1 MWMRIG
7 KKEEEEECS
16 FVFALCCFMC
26 NTDVCSLSL
35 SLSLSST
42 RSNKANNKANKKG
55 GRARDAYDTA
65 RDYDMI

>member
-35 SLSLSST
+35 SLSLSLLHVAT
-42 RSNKANNKANKKG
+42 GPAT
-55 GRARDAYDTA
+55 GRYGEPRAPC
-65 RDYDMI
+65 